1 MLSSTTSVNS
11 GVGSAAWNSSD
22 SQALVRGLGHP
33 SSFISRLISALVAHW
48 MKYQAASA
56 CWAKG
61 LMA

>member
-1 MLSSTTSVNS
+1 MNS